1 MLKHEEDFVQEELI
15 EFEIEGKKFK
25 FKPVTAN
32 DELNWAE
39 EYTVIVEGK
48 ATQSLS
54 KLTICKLRNLVE
66 VPYDQEVINKII
78 GISKEWKDLNK
89 EERWK
94 LIGKLK
100 PKVFDMI
107 ITKINKLDSPNVEVK
122 KN

>member
-1 MLKHEEDFVQEELI
+1 MHEEDFVNEELI

-39 EYTVIVEGK
+39 EYIVIVEGK

-54 KLTICKLRNLVE
+54 KLTQCKIRNLIE
-66 VPYDQEVINKII
+66 VPYDQEAIKKVI
-78 GISKEWKDLNK
+78 GIDKAWNELNK

-100 PKVFDMI
+100 PKIFDSI
-107 ITKINKLDSPNVEVK
+107 VTKINELDSPNQEVK